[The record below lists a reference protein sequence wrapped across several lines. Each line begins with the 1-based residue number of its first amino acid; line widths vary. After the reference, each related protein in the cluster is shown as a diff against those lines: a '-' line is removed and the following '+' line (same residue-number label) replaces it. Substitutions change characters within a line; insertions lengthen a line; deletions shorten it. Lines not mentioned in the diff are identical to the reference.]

1 MKVLLTGASSFTGY
15 WFARTLHSRGH
26 EVIAPLL
33 APRDSYTGIRGERVR
48 DLEQRGITLL
58 GGIPF
63 GSPSFLT
70 LVEKGAD
77 ALCHHAAFVENY
89 KSLDFDLMTAL
100 GSNTFQLK
108 AIFQKARES
117 GIKTVIHTGS
127 VFEQGEGCGEI
138 PLRAFS
144 PYGLSK
150 GLTHQILQYW
160 ADFFELPLSKFV
172 IPNPFGPY
180 EEPRFCDY
188 LLRCWSKGETATVKT
203 PAYIRDNIHV
213 SLLALAYA
221 DLVERK
227 MTDPAPERLG
237 PSGYVE
243 TQGAFALRFAQE
255 IEKRLKIPTSVE
267 LLPQTEFLE
276 PKVRINT
283 NILDIKKLG
292 WDEEKAWDEV
302 GESVSIKYISRLFP
316 NKYMGKVSS

>member
-15 WFARTLHSRGH
+15 WFAKTLHSKGH
-26 EVIAPLL
+26 EVVAPLR
-33 APRDSYTGIRGERVR
+33 APKDSYTGLRGERVR
-48 DLEQRGITLL
+48 DLEQRGVTLL

-70 LVEKGAD
+70 LVGKGAD

-89 KSLDFDLMTAL
+89 KSLDFDLMMAL
-100 GSNTFQLK
+100 ESNTCQVK
-108 AIFQKARES
+108 AIFQKASES

-127 VFEQGEGCGEI
+127 VFEQGEGCGET

-160 ADFFELPLSKFV
+160 ADSFEVPLVKFV

-188 LLRCWSKGETATVKT
+188 LLKCWYKGETAIVKT
-203 PAYIRDNIHV
+203 PAYVRDNIHV
-213 SLLALAYA
+213 SLLALVYA
-221 DLVERK
+221 DFIERK
-227 MTDPAPERLG
+227 TKDSNLKKLG
-237 PSGYVE
+237 PSGYIE
-243 TQGAFALRFAQE
+243 TQGAFALRFASE
-255 IEKRLKIPTSVE
+255 IGKRLNIPTPVR

-276 PKVRINT
+276 PRIRINT
-283 NILDIKKLG
+283 HIPDIQSLG
-292 WDEEKAWDEV
+292 WEEEKAWDDLGIYYQEN
-302 GESVSIKYISRLFP
+302 R
-316 NKYMGKVSS
+316 